1 MRLTHVGFA
10 RCLSVEWAA
19 LESRSVLRSI
29 RKCMHESYTCICSF
43 FFFFSKDVLPCGGG
57 AAPFSPGE
65 FHVIAGYQ
73 KNGEE
78 RMLQLCFKAAS
89 LSVSLVGQI
98 RPV

>member
-1 MRLTHVGFA
+1 LPDVSLWSGLLWRAEAFFGLYVNA
-10 RCLSVEWAA
+10 
-19 LESRSVLRSI
+19 
-29 RKCMHESYTCICSF
+29 CMSHIPAYAPF
-43 FFFFSKDVLPCGGG
+43 FYSKDVLPCGGG
-57 AAPFSPGE
+57 AAPFSPKE

-73 KNGEE
+73 KNGGE